1 MSYEQRERA
10 ALFIKRLG
18 DVDPWPELKW
28 FNSAPC
34 ERHAPDLNLLCS
46 LCGVRLRRHQRV
58 GAAWMYLGIPG
69 LLSDTVGSGKTAQVL
84 AMLAMCKETGELG
97 LHNRAVIVCKAAAVG
112 DPWAREL
119 QRLVPGIS
127 VFIADGDRDSRVKGY
142 MGNWEVVVV
151 SDRTFAPAGGRKRVR
166 DGDVAYLR
174 EFPVGMLIYDDID
187 PMRNHVTQTARAV
200 NSLAAECSRVLGVHA
215 TPLQKRLTEL
225 WCFLEPV
232 GGRRRLGS
240 LETVRSRYVTMEGKW
255 ITTAD
260 RRDPTGRATTR
271 IRVYTENGIT
281 SNPRRV
287 AEFRRAIAPLVLRR
301 TAADLDDVELPEIQL
316 DPVFL
321 DLNPRQRAR
330 YDELRAGALRRV
342 TEAGERVAPITPREA
357 AATFTRGWQIC
368 SGLAALDTGPGAD
381 DSVKL
386 DWAMDRITGDFSD
399 EKVVNFVYFRPNVVA
414 LSRRLTEAGIAHVL
428 MWSGETDK
436 RERARRLQRFR
447 EDPDCRVLVG
457 TTTIE
462 ASINLQVSRHLI
474 AVDTILNPARME
486 QLAGRVRRQGSPY
499 PMVFLHQLLARQTQ
513 EDAYLAM
520 LRREAEMADVVW
532 DEKSEIYTALSP
544 RQLMGLVATGRLAA

>member
-1 MSYEQRERA
+1 MTPAQRERA
-10 ALFIKRLG
+10 ALFVKRLG
-18 DVDPWPELKW
+18 DVTPWPELKW
-28 FNSAPC
+28 FNSEPC
-34 ERHAPDLNLLCS
+34 ERHAPELNILCS
-46 LCGVRLRRHQRV
+46 RCGIRLRRHQRV

-69 LLSDTVGSGKTAQVL
+69 LLADTFGSGKTAQVA

-97 LHNRAVIVCKAAAVG
+97 LHNRAVIICKAAAVG

-127 VFIADGDRDSRVKGY
+127 VFIADGDRDSRVRGY
-142 MGNWEVVVV
+142 MGNWEVAVV
-151 SDRTFAPAGGRKRVR
+151 SDRTFAPAGGQKRAR

-174 EFPVGMLIYDDID
+174 EFPVGMLVYDDID
-187 PMRNHVTQTARAV
+187 PMRNNTTRTAQAI
-200 NSLAAECSRVLGVHA
+200 NSLAATCTRVVGAHA

-232 GGRRRLGS
+232 GGRKRLGS
-240 LETVRSRYVTMEGKW
+240 LETVKSRYVTVEGRW
-255 ITTAD
+255 ITVAD
-260 RRDPTGRATTR
+260 KRDPTGRRTVQA
-271 IRVYTENGIT
+271 RVYDETGIT
-281 SNPRRV
+281 RNPRRI
-287 AEFRRAIAPLVLRR
+287 AEFRRGIAPLVLRR
-301 TAADLDDVELPEIQL
+301 TAGDLDDVELPEIQL
-316 DPVFL
+316 NPVFL
-321 DLNPRQRAR
+321 DLSPRQRAR
-330 YDELRAGALRRV
+330 YNELRAGALRRV
-342 TEAGERVAPITPREA
+342 TEDGERVALITPREA

-386 DWAMDRITGDFSD
+386 DWAMDAITGDFSD
-399 EKVVNFVYFRPNVVA
+399 EKVVTFVYFRQNLIA

-436 RERARRLQRFR
+436 RERARRLTRFR
-447 EDPDCRVLVG
+447 EDPDCQVLVG

-462 ASINLQVSRHLI
+462 ASLNLQVSRHLI
-474 AVDTILNPARME
+474 AVDTILNPARMG

-532 DEKSEIYTALSP
+532 DEKSEIYTALTP